1 MTGILWVGLGGAI
14 GAMLRYGAGLA
25 ALRLW
30 GDNFPWGTLVVNIS
44 GSLAIG
50 LIAGYLL
57 LLTHEWQ
64 ETMRLF
70 VIVGVLGGFTTFSA
84 YALDSVIMLQ
94 KGDYLPAAAYI
105 GGTVIF
111 SILATALGLSI
122 ARIFA

>member
-94 KGDYLPAAAYI
+94 KGDYLPAVAYI